1 MHDKAQPTKMVVAS
15 IMALVMIMMSGVIAT
30 SATAQQTQVIG
41 GHGGPSVEV
50 DLSVLDDLPPL
61 STLPELLRPGL
72 LPYAAA
78 TTRRLPLRG
87 EQRMSGNRSL
97 RTGRL
102 TLAPK
107 PIAKPIAP
115 TITAPITKSPA
126 ARIAKTLAVPS
137 KPRVFASK
145 PLAEPR
151 KPKISTAAPA
161 KQPPRRA
168 TTSASASV
176 PKAPKA
182 QRPPKA
188 PVIAPA
194 KLTPTKPKP
203 VKTALRSPPPP
214 KAPTAVAKPV
224 VQGDPVRLLFDDGQS
239 AFADSMAPT
248 LSPLIKNL
256 KSDSKRR
263 VQLLAYATPPN
274 GNASKARRLS
284 LSRALSVR
292 AYLMAQGI
300 ASTRMDVRA
309 LGGRAKDGPANRVDI
324 MVVVPR

>member
-1 MHDKAQPTKMVVAS
+1 MHDKAQPIKMVVAS
-15 IMALVMIMMSGVIAT
+15 IMAFVMIMMSGMIAT
-30 SATAQQTQVIG
+30 SATAQQTQIIG

-61 STLPELLRPGL
+61 STLPEMLRPGL

-78 TTRRLPLRG
+78 STRRLPLRG

-102 TLAPK
+102 TLTP
-107 PIAKPIAP
+107 KPIAP
-115 TITAPITKSPA
+115 TIAAPSRQSPA
-126 ARIAKTLAVPS
+126 APTAKTLPVPS
-137 KPRVFASK
+137 KPKVFASK
-145 PLAEPR
+145 RVAEPR
-151 KPKISTAAPA
+151 KPRISTAAPA
-161 KQPPRRA
+161 KQPSRRA
-168 TTSASASV
+168 TTSASV
-176 PKAPKA
+176 PVPNAPKA

-194 KLTPTKPKP
+194 KPIQAKPKP
-203 VKTALRSPPPP
+203 VKTASKTPPPP
-214 KAPTAVAKPV
+214 KAPTAEPNLVA
-224 VQGDPVRLLFDDGQS
+224 QGAPVRLLFDDGQS
-239 AFADSMAPT
+239 AFTDSMAPT
-248 LSPLIKNL
+248 LSSLIKDL

-263 VQLLAYATPPN
+263 VQLLAYAAPPN

-292 AYLMAQGI
+292 SYLMAQGI
-300 ASTRMDVRA
+300 GSTRMDVRA
-309 LGGRAKDGPANRVDI
+309 LGGRGKGGPANRVDI